1 MGVDVL
7 ESEAVAV
14 MLRSDRAEWETLV
27 AVLEAHPEQRLH
39 AEGSPPW
46 VSRDVYAHLARWMGR
61 STDDLEARLD
71 GRTLPALEGTD
82 DEINARWQ
90 REDSALGLEEA
101 RRRAR
106 AAFGRRLRA
115 IEGVP
120 ADRWDPVLEAMARAD
135 GAPHYANH
143 RRYIDTEV
151 EGDRP

>member
-1 MGVDVL
+1 MD
-7 ESEAVAV
+7 SEAVAA
-14 MLRSDRAEWETLV
+14 MLREDRTEWEALV
-27 AVLEAHPEQRLH
+27 SVLEAHPDQRLH
-39 AEGSPPW
+39 GEGSPLW
-46 VSRDVYAHLARWMGR
+46 MSRDVYAHLARWINR
-61 STDDLEARLD
+61 STDDLEARLA
-71 GRTLPALEGTD
+71 GRTLPPLEGTD

-135 GAPHYANH
+135 GAQHYANH